1 MDVHSV
7 ANEPIVCRVFLHRE
21 PISCCVFI
29 SINAHAEELR
39 SKFVAHEG
47 QKELTVAGVGNRYSV
62 DFGKIAQVMG
72 NLLKDNVRTTRTG
85 VWA

>member
-7 ANEPIVCRVFLHRE
+7 ANEPIVCHVFLHRE
-21 PISCCVFI
+21 PISYCVLI

-47 QKELTVAGVGNRYSV
+47 RKELTVTAVGSRYSV
-62 DFGKIAQVMG
+62 DFGKIAQAMG
-72 NLLKDNVRTTRTG
+72 DLLKDNVRTHKGR
-85 VWA
+85 V